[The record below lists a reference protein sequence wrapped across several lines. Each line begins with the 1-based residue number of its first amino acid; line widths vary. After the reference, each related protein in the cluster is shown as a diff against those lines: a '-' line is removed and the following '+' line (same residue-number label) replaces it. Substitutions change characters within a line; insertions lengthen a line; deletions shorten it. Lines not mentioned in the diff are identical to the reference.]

1 MAWKP
6 KTIAGK
12 ILKGAVIAG
21 GSVLGLATGIGII
34 GKVSGTIQAAKGVTA
49 GTGILANI
57 QTGVGAIKNK
67 VDILK
72 ESAKNLIT
80 GVTQEQRDMIKDQ
93 KQESIVAQQK
103 LTTVKKLMRNGATA
117 ADARATVGLAA
128 EELTEVSGEP
138 IQSAGMFD
146 FIKNKNVQIGA
157 AIIAGLFILP
167 KLLKKSR

>member
-34 GKVSGTIQAAKGVTA
+34 GKVSQAASVAKGVTS
-49 GTGILANI
+49 GTGILAKI
-57 QTGVGAIKNK
+57 ATGAGAIKNK
-67 VDILK
+67 VDLLK
-72 ESAKNLIT
+72 ESAANLIT
-80 GVTQEQRDMIKDQ
+80 GVTQEQRDLIKDQ
-93 KQESIVAQQK
+93 KQESIAAQQK

-117 ADARATVGLAA
+117 ADARASVGLAA
-128 EELTEVSGEP
+128 EELTEVNGEV

-146 FIKNKNVQIGA
+146 FLKNKNVQIGA
-157 AIIAGLFILP
+157 AIIAGIVLLP